1 VVIVKSGY
9 VIGLLLSGVAVFA
22 LRAFGNPFSPE
33 ANYRIEYTGKIDA
46 SLWGSYTITQ
56 NDRLRSRN
64 TEKVIGQLPRTI
76 SFNAPNNAIVSANG
90 SMGNK
95 QNVNIKI
102 YKNGV
107 ECSSSSSV
115 DSGVT
120 DTIVCR

>member
-1 VVIVKSGY
+1 MKSGY
-9 VIGLLLSGVAVFA
+9 IVWLLLSGVAIFA
-22 LRAFGNPFSPE
+22 LRAVGNPFSPE
-33 ANYRIEYTGKIDA
+33 ANYRIEYMGRIDA

-56 NDRLRSRN
+56 NDRLRTRT

-76 SFNAPNNAIVSANG
+76 SFSAPNNAIVSANG
-90 SMGNK
+90 SAGNR
-95 QNVNIKI
+95 QSVTIKI

-107 ECSSSSSV
+107 VCNSSSSV